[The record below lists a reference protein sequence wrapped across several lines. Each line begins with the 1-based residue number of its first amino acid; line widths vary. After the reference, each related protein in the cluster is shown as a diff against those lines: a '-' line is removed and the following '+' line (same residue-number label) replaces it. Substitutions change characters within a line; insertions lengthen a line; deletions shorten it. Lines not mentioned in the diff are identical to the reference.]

1 MEYLDNILQESLHR
15 YFTVLEKTGYIKDS
29 DVNKVLFLSFIQEF
43 LDEYNYYITED
54 DYNTIDKI
62 INCMSGV
69 SCLIPYKQFKELS
82 IPMVNYVYNIPVR
95 ITEDDILKHTESEE
109 LRLVNQ

>member
-43 LDEYNYYITED
+43 LDKYNYYITED

-69 SCLIPYKQFKELS
+69 SCLITYKQFKELS
-82 IPMVNYVYNIPVR
+82 IPMVNMYIIYQL
-95 ITEDDILKHTESEE
+95 E
-109 LRLVNQ
+109 